1 MFFYSEL
8 QFQLI
13 MGLGSKD
20 VSPSTKPL
28 GTPEE
33 VEPSPAKVALPPILT
48 NLGAVAVPP
57 LQENKSETQLSK
69 NPHLFKIK
77 QSETQKMHMNM
88 FSGSYFSIPTS

>member
-1 MFFYSEL
+1 
-8 QFQLI
+8 

-57 LQENKSETQLSK
+57 LQENKLEIQLSK
-69 NPHLFKIK
+69 SLILHKIVVNDCRK
-77 QSETQKMHMNM
+77 YYQLK
-88 FSGSYFSIPTS
+88 